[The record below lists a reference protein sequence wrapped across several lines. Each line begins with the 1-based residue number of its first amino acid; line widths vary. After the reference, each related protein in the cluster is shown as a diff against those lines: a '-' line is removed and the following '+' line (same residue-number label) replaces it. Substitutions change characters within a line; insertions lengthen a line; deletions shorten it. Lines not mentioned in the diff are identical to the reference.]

1 MKRAR
6 FNEAERRVLHS
17 IANAFE
23 QVGRQPGGIY
33 NLTGCFGFVPGGA
46 AEQRAFASLVRKKLI
61 KRVRSEGHFQY
72 QLTNKGVHLIARPFI
87 RQVARHARTGNPGR
101 GKLVS
106 GQGTHRQRYWKTVL
120 RDAQEELAELRAQR
134 PQDKE
139 AIRITREYID
149 EVKRHVRGE
158 STVLEGR
165 GLGKRRYYSGG
176 RYEHRKRNPAGRVD
190 PFTASYIQAALWAST
205 DEDGAPLDQNYDGK
219 PGEFSP
225 EAWKR
230 ILSDAA
236 VFQRAA
242 QKYLGSRR
250 DEERAG
256 HDFFL
261 TRNGHG
267 AGFWDGDWPEPAA
280 TALTKLS
287 KRFGESQIYVGD
299 DGKLH
304 LYQERRRRNPAT
316 RGRKRRKIV
325 SQAQWRALAAK
336 MNRGEISKRDFDD
349 MVGQSRPFRRLPKRK
364 GSRRRNP
371 AGRRRRRR

>member
-87 RQVARHARTGNPGR
+87 RQVARHTRTGNPRVYRRGSHRGDFFRVTVSSAEVFDFSRRWPGSGMADKAGFGAEFNADTGDLVDLDGWPATDEANDVDQSALSALIDDMRDYGMKGR
-101 GKLVS
+101 KK
-106 GQGTHRQRYWKTVL
+106 GQFW
-120 RDAQEELAELRAQR
+120 E
-134 PQDKE
+134 DKP
-139 AIRITREYID
+139 AGY
-149 EVKRHVRGE
+149 
-158 STVLEGR
+158 
-165 GLGKRRYYSGG
+165 
-176 RYEHRKRNPAGRVD
+176 RKRNPRRTSNPRKRNPKRRFSAGSTWRD
-190 PFTASYIQAALWAST
+190 MTLAQQRQLIIRLGYTGLPGATPNADFANIQAAA
-205 DEDGAPLDQNYDGK
+205 LDMGNYNELERYLKAIHKGRK
-219 PGEFSP
+219 P
-225 EAWKR
+225 
-230 ILSDAA
+230 
-236 VFQRAA
+236 
-242 QKYLGSRR
+242 
-250 DEERAG
+250 
-256 HDFFL
+256 
-261 TRNGHG
+261 
-267 AGFWDGDWPEPAA
+267 
-280 TALTKLS
+280 
-287 KRFGESQIYVGD
+287 
-299 DGKLH
+299 
-304 LYQERRRRNPAT
+304 NPAT

-336 MNRGEISKRDFDD
+336 MNRGEISRRDFDD
-349 MVGQSRPFRRLPKRK
+349 MVGQSRPFMSLPKRK